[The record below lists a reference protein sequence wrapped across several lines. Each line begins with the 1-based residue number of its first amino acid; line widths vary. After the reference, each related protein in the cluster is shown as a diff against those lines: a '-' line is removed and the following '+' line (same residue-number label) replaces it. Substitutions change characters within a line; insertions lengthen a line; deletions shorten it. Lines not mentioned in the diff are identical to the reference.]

1 MIDNTDIKIL
11 RLLQENAHLTFKEI
25 SQKINLS
32 VTPVHDRIKRMER
45 DGVIEKYITLI
56 NKNVVNANLTIFCN
70 ITLDKQTKFNFS
82 DFEESILKFPEIV
95 ECNVVSGGYDYLL
108 KVVSKDMETYNTFYQ
123 HKLSVLPTVAHI
135 HSVFVMAEIKKTT
148 LLPI

>member
-1 MIDNTDIKIL
+1 MIDQTDIKIL
-11 RLLQENAHLTFKEI
+11 RLLQENAQLTFKEI

-45 DGVIEKYITLI
+45 QGVIEKYVTLI
-56 NKNVVNANLTIFCN
+56 NKSVVNASLVVYCN
-70 ITLDKQTKFNFS
+70 ITLDKQTKSNFS
-82 DFEESILKFPEIV
+82 DFEESILKFPEVV

-108 KVVSKDMETYNTFYQ
+108 KVLSKDMGSYNTFYQ
-123 HKLSVLPTVAHI
+123 EKLAVLPAVAHI
-135 HSVFVMAEIKKTT
+135 HSTFVMSEIKNTT

>member
-1 MIDNTDIKIL
+1 MIDQTDIKIL
-11 RLLQENAHLTFKEI
+11 RLLQENAHLTFKDI

-45 DGVIEKYITLI
+45 QGVIEKYVTLI
-56 NKNVVNANLTIFCN
+56 NKSLVNANLVVFCN
-70 ITLDKQTKFNFS
+70 ITLDKQTKSNFS
-82 DFEESILKFPEIV
+82 DFEESILKFPEVV

-108 KVVSKDMETYNTFYQ
+108 KVLSKDMESYNTFYQ
-123 HKLSVLPTVAHI
+123 QKLSVLPTVAHI
-135 HSVFVMAEIKKTT
+135 HSTFVMSEIKNTT